1 MITEVLKKPAEN
13 GLISVARPRLLIVDD
28 EDYIRDALSRFFELR
43 GFEVDQARDGLEAV
57 EKCAGHIYDLVTMD
71 LEMPNMGG
79 REAIDRIRRVHPA
92 LPIIVLTGYS
102 QILDDRPIPGIS
114 GVLTKPVSLWKIDE
128 EIRKLIPPHAAD
140 APQTQ
145 R

>member
-1 MITEVLKKPAEN
+1 MSTDALKKPVET

-28 EDYIRDALSRFFELR
+28 DDCVRDALSRFFKLR

-57 EKCAGHIYDLVTMD
+57 EKCAGHVYDLVTMD

-79 REAIDRIRRVHPA
+79 REAIERIRCIHPA
-92 LPIIVLTGYS
+92 LPIIVLTGYTKL
-102 QILDDRPIPGIS
+102 LDDRPIPGIS

-128 EIRKLIPPHAAD
+128 EIHKLILRDVAD
-140 APQTQ
+140 GPQTQ